1 MDVPALQ
8 ALSHNRRADVRAAV
22 CAVETAMLPVPWAHY
37 RALAETPL
45 RIVVE
50 QVLAASG
57 RTLLTVGGGYLSGYT
72 DEIRQ
77 RLAHEGIGVLPRDD
91 RAVLTLILLFSVAI
105 PRASGATQPDQ
116 LWTQGTPVPRDQL
129 KGCQVSDTVLTSAL
143 QRLTDADLVRRTRT
157 GYVLGHQ
164 FLRLTPAVGAEL
176 FEQLI
181 LLADPD
187 SPLAESIR
195 RRRARPTVPMATAPD
210 HEVHDTP

>member
-1 MDVPALQ
+1 MDVPALE
-8 ALSHNRRADVRAAV
+8 ALSYNRRADVRAAV
-22 CAVETAMLPVPWAHY
+22 CAVETAALPVRPAHY

-45 RIVVE
+45 RVVVE

-57 RTLLTVGGGYLSGYT
+57 RTLLAVGGGYLSGYT

-105 PRASGATQPDQ
+105 PRASGTTLPDQ
-116 LWTQGTPVPRDQL
+116 LWTLGTPVPRDQL
-129 KGCQVSDTVLTSAL
+129 KDCQVSDVVLTSAL
-143 QRLTDADLVRRTRT
+143 QRLTNADLVRRTKA
-157 GYVLGHQ
+157 GYVLGNQ
-164 FLRLTPAVGAEL
+164 FLRLTPTAGAEL

-187 SPLAESIR
+187 SPLAESLR
-195 RRRARPTVPMATAPD
+195 RRRTLRAVPMATAPD
-210 HEVHDTP
+210 QKVHDTP

>member
-1 MDVPALQ
+1 
-8 ALSHNRRADVRAAV
+8 
-22 CAVETAMLPVPWAHY
+22 MLPVRPAHY

-45 RIVVE
+45 RVVVE

-57 RTLLTVGGGYLSGYT
+57 RTLLSVGGGYLSGYT

-105 PRASGATQPDQ
+105 PRANGTTMPDQ

-129 KGCQVSDTVLTSAL
+129 KGCQLSDVVLTSAL

-157 GYVLGHQ
+157 GYALGNQ
-164 FLRLTPAVGAEL
+164 FLRLTPAASAEL

-187 SPLAESIR
+187 SPLAESIH
-195 RRRARPTVPMATAPD
+195 RRRARAIRPTATAPD
-210 HEVHDTP
+210 HEVDDTP